1 MELLSKILNST
12 QNEII
17 IYVIAFIFG
26 SAILFFLAR
35 SGGDV
40 KTSLNALEL
49 VKVMLHNSLG
59 AKADG
64 ILDIWIEG
72 LKMIQDG
79 EFSNED
85 KVDQFVRYIRLGATS
100 KGVELTDEDVEKIE
114 LLVLSTLEQFINKK
128 PSQIKTVVNKF
139 NAMNHR

>member
-1 MELLSKILNST
+1 
-12 QNEII
+12 
-17 IYVIAFIFG
+17 
-26 SAILFFLAR
+26 
-35 SGGDV
+35 
-40 KTSLNALEL
+40 
-49 VKVMLHNSLG
+49 
-59 AKADG
+59 
-64 ILDIWIEG
+64 
-72 LKMIQDG
+72 MIQDG

-85 KVDQFVRYIRLGATS
+85 KVDQFVRYIRLGASS